1 VCISARPERVA
12 AGFRLRDPDF
22 GIQPWIFRLDH
33 LFSGLLIPV
42 SGSKA
47 RLFTNFLRF
56 SPLAFQFPATFIRSE
71 MRTPEGV

>member
-1 VCISARPERVA
+1 LLQGTGFKTLFSFA
-12 AGFRLRDPDF
+12 AGFSGHFCR
-22 GIQPWIFRLDH
+22 
-33 LFSGLLIPV
+33 FSGLLIPV